1 VRIHAAL
8 ERRGVAGDIDPK
20 IKGVWRMQFRP
31 IDEVVR
37 DIRIR
42 DAEEFGMERGME
54 KGMEKV
60 KVEVARNFLKMG
72 LPLDQIA
79 QGTGLSVE
87 EISSLR

>member
-1 VRIHAAL
+1 
-8 ERRGVAGDIDPK
+8 
-20 IKGVWRMQFRP
+20 MQFRP
-31 IDEVVR
+31 IDEVVM

-42 DAEEFGMERGME
+42 DAEEYGME
-54 KGMEKV
+54 KGMEYGMEKGIE
-60 KVEVARNFLKMG
+60 KGKADVARNFLKMG